1 MVEFLEERERDI
13 ISPKIYLAIDNCF
26 ASKRW
31 TRPSE
36 WLQIVKN
43 LGLNYVEASADN
55 ECDPLYSTSEYIK
68 NWIQELKEYSRKTG
82 VKVANLYSGHGTY
95 TTLGISHTDHSVR
108 EYLLNNW
115 LKEMLK
121 IANELDAG
129 MGFFCH
135 AFPDSVLQDTV
146 KYQQA
151 EDELISS
158 LAELAISKKEGHNNY
173 LSIEQM
179 YSPHQF
185 PWTVKGATK
194 LLKKVKEV
202 GEKDFYITIDTGHQS
217 GQQKFVRPTAVRMKE
232 LLQIYKNGGRVNNLW
247 LGPKTAYELFNIGV
261 AGKSQ
266 EGALIKSIEQ
276 EMDRFPHLFANAD
289 DGNLYF
295 WLENLACYSPIIHLQ
310 QTDGN
315 SSAHQP
321 FLPEFNSSGIVD
333 GERVLNSIMKAYQR
347 TVEIGMPEKC
357 DKIYLTLEIFSGTS
371 AINEDIL
378 YNLKQ
383 SVLYWRQFIP
393 EDGLSLDELIQF
405 NKVQL

>member
-1 MVEFLEERERDI
+1 MVGFSEKKERN
-13 ISPKIYLAIDNCF
+13 ISDSKIYLAVNNCF

-36 WLQIVKN
+36 WLQIVKD
-43 LGLNYVEASADN
+43 LGLSYVEASADN
-55 ECDPLYSTSEYIK
+55 ECDPLYSTPEYIQ
-68 NWIQELKEYSRKTG
+68 NWIQEVKEYSCKTG

-135 AFPDSVLQDTV
+135 AFPDSVLQDNA

-158 LAELAISKKEGHNNY
+158 LSELAISKKDGHNNY

-194 LLKKVKEV
+194 LLKKVKAV
-202 GEKDFYITIDTGHQS
+202 GQKDFYITIDTGHQS
-217 GQQKFVRPTAVRMKE
+217 GQRKFIRPDSERLKE
-232 LLQIYKNGGRVNNLW
+232 LLQIYKNGGRVPNLW
-247 LGPKTAYELFNIGV
+247 LGQKTAYELFHHAV
-261 AGKSQ
+261 TDTKDGKIVVQ
-266 EGALIKSIEQ
+266 SIEQ
-276 EMDRFPHLFANAD
+276 EMDKYPYLFARYE
-289 DGNLYF
+289 DGDLYL
-295 WLENLACYSPIIHLQ
+295 WLEKLACYSPIIHLQ
-310 QTDGN
+310 QTTGN
-315 SSAHQP
+315 SSSHLP
-321 FLPEFNSSGIVD
+321 FTPEFNEKGIVVGD
-333 GERVLNSIMKAYQR
+333 KVLKSILKSYEQAEE
-347 TVEIGMPEKC
+347 VGMPTKC
-357 DKIYLTLEIFSGTS
+357 SKIYLTLEIFSGT
-371 AINEDIL
+371 ADINEDIL
-378 YNLKQ
+378 FNLKE
-383 SVLYWRQFIP
+383 SVKYWRQFIP
-393 EDGLSLDELIQF
+393 EDGLRLDELVERMSQG
-405 NKVQL
+405 

>member
-1 MVEFLEERERDI
+1 MIEFSEKKERN
-13 ISPKIYLAIDNCF
+13 ISDSKIYLAVNNYF

-36 WLQIVKN
+36 WLKIVKD

-55 ECDPLYSTSEYIK
+55 ECDPLYSTPEYIQ
-68 NWIQELKEYSRKTG
+68 NWIREVKEYSCKTR

-95 TTLGISHTDHSVR
+95 TTLGISHTDYSVR
-108 EYLLNNW
+108 KYLLDNW

-129 MGFFCH
+129 LGFFCH
-135 AFPDSVLQDTV
+135 AFPDSVLQDTA
-146 KYQQA
+146 KYEQA

-158 LAELAISKKEGHNNY
+158 LSELAMSKREGNNNY
-173 LSIEQM
+173 LGIEQM

-185 PWTVKGATK
+185 PWTVKGATR
-194 LLKKVKEV
+194 LLKKVKAV
-202 GEKDFYITIDTGHQS
+202 SQKDFYITIDTGHQT
-217 GQQKFVRPTAVRMKE
+217 GQQKFVRPTTNRLIE

-247 LGPKTAYELFNIGV
+247 LGSKTAYELFYTGV
-261 AGKSQ
+261 EGKSH

-310 QTDGN
+310 QTTGN
-315 SSAHQP
+315 SSSHLP
-321 FLPEFNSSGIVD
+321 FISDFNDKGIIA
-333 GERVLNSIMKAYQR
+333 GEKVLKSILKSYEQAEA
-347 TVEIGMPEKC
+347 TGMPARC
-357 DKIYLTLEIFSGTS
+357 SKIYLTLEIFSGT
-371 AINEDIL
+371 ADINVDIL
-378 YNLKQ
+378 FNLKE
-383 SVLYWRQFIP
+383 SVKYWRQFIP
-393 EDGLSLDELIQF
+393 EDGLSLCELVKQIPRG
-405 NKVQL
+405 